1 MNFYDST
8 LERELLG
15 DALARQEV
23 AKRIAAELTVDHFGS
38 TENRLLFTIIKKL
51 VDKGVDA
58 DLSAVTGQVRKHKLE
73 IDKKYLVAIAA
84 CPRVNEAY
92 HIGEL
97 RKLHLSRLTYQ
108 ACTRAT
114 EQLEEDAS
122 KLSLVLDD
130 LRLVTDAP
138 PINGSHGFDPGTVQ
152 DLMGKTFA
160 PARWAIEDL
169 LPEGLTIFAGAPK
182 MGKSFLSL
190 DIGLAVSHGD
200 KVLGDYQASKGQV
213 LYAALEDSERR
224 LQTRLTA
231 IAEEEKT
238 TGNTNFFYTTRI
250 PGMAAGG
257 LTVLEQW
264 LTSHPDC
271 RLVIIDTLAKFVPAS
286 EKGAN
291 AYHADY
297 AVASSLQSFALKHE
311 IALLMV
317 HHVRKQKAED
327 VFDEV
332 SGSNGYTGA
341 ADAVW
346 VLKRNRTETYGTLTV
361 TGRDI
366 EENKFAAEFDRESHR
381 WALLGDERQATRR
394 KNLVAL
400 SEHFG
405 TGDFTFDEARQPLQS
420 SLAHAKRIIGELE
433 TGGYAIRGEKRGRAY
448 TFRLTEKFA
457 DMVFGGS

>member
-1 MNFYDST
+1 MNFFDT
-8 LERELLG
+8 QLEREILG
-15 DALARQEV
+15 DALARPEV
-23 AKRIAAELTVDHFGS
+23 AARIVSDLTVDHFTT
-38 TENRLLFTIIKKL
+38 TEHRLIYSVIRKL
-51 VDKGVDA
+51 LSQGIEP
-58 DLSAVTGQVRKHKLE
+58 DLSSVSAQIRKHKLE
-73 IDKKYLVAIAA
+73 VRKDYLVALA
-84 CPRVNEAY
+84 CGLRVNEKY
-92 HIGEL
+92 HIEQL
-97 RKLHLSRLTYQ
+97 RKLGLARATYQ
-108 ACTRAT
+108 ACVRAA
-114 EQLEEDAS
+114 EQLDHGIEQLPDI
-122 KLSLVLDD
+122 LTD
-130 LRLVTDAP
+130 LKTVIETP
-138 PINGSHGFDPGTVQ
+138 VNNGSDRFAPGTIQ
-152 DLMGKTFA
+152 DLMSRTFA
-160 PARWAIEDL
+160 PPRWAVEDL

-182 MGKSFLSL
+182 MGKSFMSL
-190 DIGLAVSHGD
+190 DIGLAVSRGD
-200 KVLGDYQASKGQV
+200 KVLGDYQANEGEV

-224 LQTRLTA
+224 LQARLTA

-238 TGNTNFFYTTRI
+238 TGNTNFYYSTDI

-257 LTVLEQW
+257 LAVLDQW
-264 LTSHPDC
+264 LKDHPAC
-271 RLVIIDTLAKFVPAS
+271 RLVIIDTLAKFVPSS
-286 EKGAN
+286 EKGIN

-297 AVASSLQSFALKHE
+297 SVASALQGLALRHN

-346 VLKRNRTETYGTLTV
+346 VLKRNRTESFGTLTV

-366 EENKFAAEFDRESHR
+366 EESKFAAEFDKESCR
-381 WALLGDERQATRR
+381 WSLLGDERQATRR

-400 SEHFG
+400 SGRFG
-405 TGDFTFDEARQPLQS
+405 ETAFTFDEAREPLGV

-433 TGGYAIRGEKRGRAY
+433 TGGYATRGEKRGRAY